1 MKVKVAAGA
10 SRNGIDGWLGDTLKL
25 RVTAAPERG
34 KANAAV
40 EQLVADAIGISKGG
54 VNVVSGHT
62 STRKIIEIQG
72 IVGSDV
78 LQRLAGEPG

>member
-1 MKVKVAAGA
+1 LQIKVAAGA

-40 EQLVADAIGISKGG
+40 ERLVADAIGIPKGC
-54 VNVVSGHT
+54 VTVVAGHT
-62 STRKIIEIQG
+62 SARKTLELQG
-72 IVGSDV
+72 VTASDV
-78 LQRLAGEPG
+78 RQRLLGEPK